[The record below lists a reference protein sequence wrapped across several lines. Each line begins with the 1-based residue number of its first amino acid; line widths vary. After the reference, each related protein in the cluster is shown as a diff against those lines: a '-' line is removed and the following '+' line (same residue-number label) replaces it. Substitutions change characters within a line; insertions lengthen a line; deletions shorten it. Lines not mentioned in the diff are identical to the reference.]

1 MFKKVYYCFLIYL
14 PNYDI
19 IRGIYN
25 LYWGDQEPSS
35 FFAIPITNTLI
46 QNDSKSIKDIMHMH
60 TRNSYPPIIF
70 GTEIESNLLIKN
82 NAFYQMIVY
91 HWSDGNKVA

>member
-1 MFKKVYYCFLIYL
+1 MVF
-14 PNYDI
+14 I
-19 IRGIYN
+19 ICTGAIKN
-25 LYWGDQEPSS
+25 LHR
-35 FFAIPITNTLI
+35 FFAIPIINTLI
-46 QNDSKSIKDIMHMH
+46 QNDSKSIKDRMHMQ

-91 HWSDGNKVA
+91 HWSDGNKVAQPNINTLVKITWKNNN